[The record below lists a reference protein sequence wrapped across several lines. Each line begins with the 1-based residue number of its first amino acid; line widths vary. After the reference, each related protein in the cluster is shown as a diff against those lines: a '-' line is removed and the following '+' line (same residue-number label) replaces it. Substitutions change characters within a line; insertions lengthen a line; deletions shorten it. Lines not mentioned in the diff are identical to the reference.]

1 MLSISALY
9 LVLASWT
16 ANHAASLNDLSSSVP
31 TSVTKPIFR
40 PLPLGAWLPPPPVQ
54 AAVPSAR
61 ATSRVRPRKRVR
73 MLPPP
78 VSTTAAHRPKIG
90 DIRVGNRLPEGE
102 PLIRHRNGWANR
114 GASQNAL
121 RRTDRR
127 LP

>member
-40 PLPLGAWLPPPPVQ
+40 PPPGAWLAPPLVQ
-54 AAVPSAR
+54 AALVSAMI
-61 ATSRVRPRKRVR
+61 ASRVSPRKRVR

-90 DIRVGNRLPEGE
+90 VVRVGNRPPEGE
-102 PLIRHRNGWANR
+102 PLIRHR
-114 GASQNAL
+114 S
-121 RRTDRR
+121 
-127 LP
+127 